1 MNTIKRYKQNMLQPL
16 EWILGLIM
24 ILLLLVICVIL
35 NILIMPA
42 LLIAAISL
50 VGMKFNKKYT
60 KSEFYWN

>member
-1 MNTIKRYKQNMLQPL
+1 MLQPL

-24 ILLLLVICVIL
+24 ILLLLVTCVIL
-35 NILIMPA
+35 NILIIPA

-60 KSEFYWN
+60 KSQFYWN